1 MQAIQIICGL
11 GNPGDEYE
19 DTRHNAGF
27 WFIDE
32 LARQQGV
39 NLKKEAKFSG
49 HVGKINVQGHA
60 AWLIKPNTFMNRSG
74 KAVAALAGFYQ
85 LAPESILV
93 VHDELDLLPGL
104 SKMKLGGS
112 HAGHN
117 GLKDI
122 QAALGSQQFWRVRLG
137 IGHPRS
143 LALNQEVIDFVLHR
157 PSREH
162 KNLIDA
168 EIDRALSIVPDA
180 LAGELNIATM
190 KLHTKPKSASG
201 NPPDSPSPGNQA
213 KNNSV

>member
-1 MQAIQIICGL
+1 MSQPPIQLICGL

-27 WFIDE
+27 WFIDA
-32 LARQQGV
+32 LARQTGAS
-39 NLKKEAKFSG
+39 LRKESKFSG
-49 HVGKINVQGHA
+49 MAGKAQIDGHPV
-60 AWLIKPNTFMNRSG
+60 WLLKPSTFMNRSG

-85 LAPESILV
+85 IAPESVLV

-104 SKMKLGGS
+104 SKMKLGGG

-122 QAALGSQQFWRVRLG
+122 QASLGSAQFWRLRLG

-143 LALNQEVIDFVLHR
+143 LALNQEVMDFVLHR

-162 KNLIDA
+162 RKLIDD
-168 EIDRALSIVPDA
+168 EIDRALAVVPDA
-180 LAGELNIATM
+180 VAGELNVATM
-190 KLHTKPKSASG
+190 KLHTRPKP
-201 NPPDSPSPGNQA
+201 
-213 KNNSV
+213 